1 MNPPSCLPSS
11 PDRRAIRS
19 RSAGW
24 AVRLSRVLSRTR
36 LSPNAISLLGLV
48 FAVAGTAGFV
58 QLHGGGPPTVLLL
71 AAAVCIQLRLL
82 CNLMDGM
89 VAIEGGKGSATG
101 VLFNEAPDRL
111 EDVLLLAGAGLA
123 VEVQPVGLHLGWACA
138 VLAVGTAYVRSLG
151 GSLGLVQDFGGP
163 MAKPHRMFVLTVGCL
178 AGALEALSFGTRRA
192 LMAALVIIAAGSLWT
207 IARRLTRI
215 YRQLASRP

>member
-1 MNPPSCLPSS
+1 MNPPACLPGS
-11 PDRRAIRS
+11 PDRRTVRS

-24 AVRLSRVLSRTR
+24 AVRLSRVLGRTR
-36 LSPNAISLLGLV
+36 LSPNAISLLGLA
-48 FAVAGTAGFV
+48 FALAGAAGLV
-58 QLHGGGPPTVLLL
+58 RLHGGGPPTRLLL
-71 AAAVCIQLRLL
+71 VAAICIQLRLL

-101 VLFNEAPDRL
+101 ILFNEVPDRL
-111 EDVLLLAGAGLA
+111 EDVLLLVGAGLA
-123 VEVQPVGLHLGWACA
+123 VQMQPAGLHLGWACA
-138 VLAVGTAYVRSLG
+138 VLALGTAYVRSLG
-151 GSLGLVQDFGGP
+151 GSLGLAQDFCGP
-163 MAKPHRMFVLTVGCL
+163 MAKPQRMFVLTLGCL
-178 AGALEALSFGTRRA
+178 VGALEALKFDSYRA